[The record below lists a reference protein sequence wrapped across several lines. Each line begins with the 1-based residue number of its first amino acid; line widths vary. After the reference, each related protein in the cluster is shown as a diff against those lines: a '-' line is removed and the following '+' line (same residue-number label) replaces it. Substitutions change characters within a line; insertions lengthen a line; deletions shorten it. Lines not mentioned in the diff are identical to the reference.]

1 MNTADRPTLFYLFP
15 KGHDIEI
22 SEFTDAKAAKLWKQG
37 YRWLDLPKR
46 TLPEAEQLKL
56 MLLSHSFER
65 RRN

>member
-1 MNTADRPTLFYLFP
+1 MSTVDRPTLFYLFP

-22 SEFTDAKAAKLWKQG
+22 AEFTDADAAKLWKQG

-56 MLLSHSFER
+56 LLLSRSSER
-65 RRN
+65 GRN